1 MLYDERVPLY
11 EKYANITVDCG
22 GQDIEHT
29 LRRVRRA
36 LEKQGNV
43 TK

>member
-11 EKYANITVDCG
+11 EQYAHITVDCG
-22 GQDIEHT
+22 DQDIEHT

-36 LEKQGNV
+36 LEKRGNL